1 MSEKTNIPEL
11 FGSMVFNEAAMER
24 YVPAAAL
31 QAWREC
37 LKNGQPLSLEVANS
51 IADGMKSWALEKGAT
66 HFTHWFQPLTGITA
80 EKHDSFISPTGGGRI
95 SMESSAASRT
105 HRASPP
111 AA

>member
-37 LKNGQPLSLEVANS
+37 LK
-51 IADGMKSWALEKGAT
+51 T
-66 HFTHWFQPLTGITA
+66 
-80 EKHDSFISPTGGGRI
+80 
-95 SMESSAASRT
+95 ASRFHLRSQIPLPT
-105 HRASPP
+105 A
-111 AA
+111 